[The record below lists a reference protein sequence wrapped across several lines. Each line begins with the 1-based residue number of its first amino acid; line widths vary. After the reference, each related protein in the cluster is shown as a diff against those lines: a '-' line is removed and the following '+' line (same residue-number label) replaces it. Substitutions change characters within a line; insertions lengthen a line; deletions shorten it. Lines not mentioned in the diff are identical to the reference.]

1 MHDLIKNLNSLTLIK
16 ESILRS
22 LSSIIEDSI
31 CQYTLEAIELDED
44 IVKIDFGFGILSI
57 NISSDELEYKFIPS
71 KKLEKKLIKSINT
84 NTSPL
89 VLNIEKKLNQRII
102 NTYKELL

>member
-1 MHDLIKNLNSLTLIK
+1 MHDLIKDLNSLTLIK

-22 LSSIIEDSI
+22 LSNIIEDSI
-31 CQYTLEAIELDED
+31 CQYILEAIELDED

-57 NISSDELEYKFIPS
+57 NISSDELEYKFVSS
-71 KKLEKKLIKSINT
+71 KKLEKKLIRSINT

-89 VLNIEKKLNQRII
+89 VSNIEKKLNQRII

>member
-1 MHDLIKNLNSLTLIK
+1 MHDLVKDISTLTLIK

-22 LSSIIEDSI
+22 ISNIVEDSV
-31 CQYTLEAIELDED
+31 CQYTLEAIQLDED
-44 IVKIDFGFGILSI
+44 VLSIDLGFGVLKI
-57 NISSDELEYKFIPS
+57 NVSSEELEYKFVPS
-71 KKLEKKLIKSINT
+71 RKLEKKLIKSINT

-89 VLNIEKKLNQRII
+89 VSNIEKKLNQRII